1 MPNIIQENAH
11 FLDNDPLWAALTA
24 EERQTV
30 QKESTIVRYGKNEQ
44 IYREEDIPEAVMM
57 LVSGKVRI
65 YKEGI
70 GQRPQIIRMLMQPWM
85 PGQKIPTESLQES
98 LKVLDLARKD
108 RSTISD
114 FISDYDLFGGN
125 MIWPARKIPE
135 LQHLVKAVLELKDK
149 DIVTCATP
157 ADLYKLVQSRVKH
170 LKRNA
175 VNEIC
180 FVLTMNTENNGG
192 K

>member
-70 GQRPQIIRMLMQPWM
+70 GQRPQIIRMLKPNELFAYRAVIAGDGFNTSASAFEDSVVYRL
-85 PGQKIPTESLQES
+85 PKDTFLRIIRNNSEFCSKFSL
-98 LKVLDLARKD
+98 
-108 RSTISD
+108 
-114 FISDYDLFGGN
+114 
-125 MIWPARKIPE
+125 
-135 LQHLVKAVLELKDK
+135 
-149 DIVTCATP
+149 
-157 ADLYKLVQSRVKH
+157 SR
-170 LKRNA
+170 
-175 VNEIC
+175 
-180 FVLTMNTENNGG
+180 
-192 K
+192 